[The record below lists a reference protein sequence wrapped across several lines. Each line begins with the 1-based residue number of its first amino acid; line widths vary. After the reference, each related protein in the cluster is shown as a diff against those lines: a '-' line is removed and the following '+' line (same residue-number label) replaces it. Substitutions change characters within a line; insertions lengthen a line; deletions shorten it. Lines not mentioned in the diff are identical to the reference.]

1 MIRFLNMASSAGM
14 ALLILAGAARAETAL
29 FAGGCFWCVEADMDK
44 VPGVTETVS
53 GYAGGSTKNPT
64 YDNHERGGHREVVRI
79 EFDPDVI
86 DYKSLVAT
94 FLRTIDVTDAGGQFY
109 DRGHSYTTAIYAL
122 TDEQAKAARAA
133 VAEAEKALGHKIVTP
148 VEGPVKFWRAEDYHQ
163 DYYKSEKRTL
173 SRFGYVTRASAYK
186 RYREGSRRTAS
197 VRRLWGEEA
206 YRGVRMK

>member
-1 MIRFLNMASSAGM
+1 MTRFRTLVCA
-14 ALLILAGAARAETAL
+14 AGAALVMMTGMARAETAL

-53 GYAGGSTKNPT
+53 GYAGGKTKNPT
-64 YDNHERGGHREVVRI
+64 YENHERGGHREVVRI

-86 DYKSLVAT
+86 SYRELVAT

-109 DRGHSYTTAIYAL
+109 DRGHSYTTAIHAL
-122 TDEQAKAARAA
+122 NEAQAKAAREA
-133 VAEAEKALGHKIVTP
+133 VAEAEKSLGRKIVTP
-148 VEGPVKFWRAEDYHQ
+148 VEGPVRFWPAEEYHQ

-186 RYREGSRRTAS
+186 RYREGSRRTDS
-197 VRRLWGEEA
+197 VRELWGDEA